1 VSVLLARAGI
11 LAKQTVGG
19 GGGGGFDPAVKFDLG
34 YGIGSDLG
42 ADASTITSWG
52 HTLSLVENGTGL
64 ALPVV
69 ATDTGKKVARFHRR
83 YPDPYRQFAQ
93 FGGVDAVRRV
103 DGDQTRRADLRARQQ
118 LLRPHPGSTV
128 SANIEAHAAF
138 PADVNMT
145 AGSGFV
151 TVSATSAPGSW
162 HVRRF
167 RFEGATGSIEID
179 GSTVAS
185 GSLGGSGTL
194 SGFHLGSGYFGE
206 AASDYDVAAWGLAST
221 ILGTSDAAAALT
233 YLTALMP

>member
-1 VSVLLARAGI
+1 MSVLLARRGI

-19 GGGGGFDPAVKFDLG
+19 GGGSFDPAVKFDLG

-42 ADASTITSWG
+42 ADASTITTWG
-52 HTLSLVENGTGL
+52 HTLSLAEGGTGL

-69 ATDTGKKVARFHRR
+69 ATVTGKKVARFTAATPTHIGAGLGSAASM
-83 YPDPYRQFAQ
+83 PFDVWMVTKHVAPIAGHVSNF
-93 FGGVDAVRRV
+93 F
-103 DGDQTRRADLRARQQ
+103 T
-118 LLRPHPGSTV
+118 PHPGSTV
-128 SANIEAHAAF
+128 SANVAAAASF

-145 AGSGFV
+145 AGGDFV
-151 TVSATSAPGSW
+151 TVSATGAPASW

-167 RFEGATGSIEID
+167 RFEGATGSIEVD
-179 GSTVAS
+179 GSSVAS
-185 GSLGGSGTL
+185 GTLGGSGTL

-206 AASDYDVAAWGLAST
+206 SPSDYDVAAWGLAST